1 MNVPPPESPVAPPIA
16 PNSAETARSLAQH
29 AEQAR
34 MRTDAVLLPGFVGTT
49 LPGWVAERLRSGLA
63 GVCLYGENVESD
75 AQLRSLTRQI
85 RQANPDAIIAI
96 DEEGGDVTRV
106 HYVDGSPYPGA
117 ALLGRIDDLEATAAV
132 GRAVAE
138 VLGWIGADLNLA
150 PVADV
155 NSDPRNPVI
164 GVRSFGADPA
174 LVSRH
179 VAAFTR
185 AHEAVGVATSV
196 KHFPGH
202 GATAADSHLDLP
214 VVDVSLDVLRE
225 RDLPPFRAAIEA
237 GARTVMTS
245 HILLPQIDSSGPATF
260 SSRILQGILREEL
273 GFDGVIV
280 SDALDMAGAS
290 GRIGIPA
297 AAVRALAAG
306 CDLLCLGTGG
316 SPEQLDA
323 IGAAVAEGVDAD
335 RLADAAARVAGLV
348 DSLRGDRTRP
358 ASGAVGPGGDR
369 LVAAFDVAAGTTPIP
384 GAAIVIVDTEA
395 NIAVGTA
402 PWGPPDD
409 IDGIPVRRIAAGDP
423 LPADLAPDAP
433 VVLVAKDV
441 HRHPDVAALAD
452 VVRASRPGSVIVDM
466 GWPSGPVDVATYGAS
481 RAVGVALVHWLQSAG
496 WRP

>member
-1 MNVPPPESPVAPPIA
+1 MTSV
-16 PNSAETARSLAQH
+16 
-29 AEQAR
+29 
-34 MRTDAVLLPGFVGTT
+34 DAVLLPGFRGTT
-49 LPGWVAERLRSGLA
+49 LPAWVADRLRGGLI

-75 AQLRSLTRQI
+75 GQLRSLIAQI
-85 RQANPDAIIAI
+85 REARPDAIVAI

-117 ALLGRIDDLEATAAV
+117 ALLGRVDDVAETARV
-132 GRAVAE
+132 GRAVAD

-174 LVSRH
+174 LVARH

-185 AHEAVGVATSV
+185 AHEAVGIATSV

-202 GATAADSHLDLP
+202 GATAADSHLALP
-214 VVDVSLDVLRE
+214 VVDVSIEVLRE

-245 HILLPQIDSSGPATF
+245 HILLPQIDPSGPATF
-260 SSRILQGILREEL
+260 SSRILQGILRDEL

-290 GRIGIPA
+290 GEIGIPA
-297 AAVRALAAG
+297 AAARALEAG

-323 IGAAVAEGVDAD
+323 ISAAVAEGVDPA
-335 RLADAAARVAGLV
+335 RLAHAAARVASLV
-348 DSLRGDRTRP
+348 DSLRGERARP
-358 ASGAVGPGGDR
+358 VSGPVGPDVDR
-369 LVAAFDVAAGTTPIP
+369 LVAAFDVAPGVAPAP
-384 GAAIVIVDTEA
+384 GAAIVLVETEA
-395 NIAVGTA
+395 NIAVGHA
-402 PWGPPDD
+402 PWGLPDD

-423 LPADLAPDAP
+423 LPADLAADAP

-452 VVRASRPGSVIVDM
+452 VVRASRPGSIVVDM

-481 RAVGVALVHWLQSAG
+481 RGVGLALVHWLQSVG
-496 WRP
+496 WRA